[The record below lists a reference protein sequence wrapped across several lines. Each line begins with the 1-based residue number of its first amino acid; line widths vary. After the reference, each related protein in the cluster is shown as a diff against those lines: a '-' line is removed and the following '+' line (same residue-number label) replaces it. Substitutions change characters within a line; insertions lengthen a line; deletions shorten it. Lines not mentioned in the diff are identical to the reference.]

1 MFPCNQPH
9 TLLTHVQVGG
19 REFAMCFG
27 MQGHSI
33 KPQRQST
40 ALRNEAF
47 NFEESLLM
55 GGVKQ
60 LNCKIPKE
68 YQVGNFHSQLLWLR
82 ETFASESW
90 QVPIKVRAGL

>member
-1 MFPCNQPH
+1 MLPCNQPH

-55 GGVKQ
+55 GGCETVKLQ
-60 LNCKIPKE
+60 NPKGIPSR
-68 YQVGNFHSQLLWLR
+68 QFSLP
-82 ETFASESW
+82 AS
-90 QVPIKVRAGL
+90 VA